1 MEKVMQLNDE
11 TLAVLKNFAS
21 IQPNV
26 VLNEGNVVK
35 TIAEAK
41 NVMAVATLGQ
51 TFDKTVGI
59 YNLDEFLAVLGLVDT
74 PDLNFQDDFV
84 TVKSGAGRS
93 QVKYFYSD
101 PSILTSPAKDI
112 PMPDAEVKFTLDEST
127 FKKVLRAAGALGHE
141 KMTITATDGGIK
153 LTVVDNTDS
162 TSNAFEIVVPGT
174 SDSTDFTFVMN
185 IANLKLIGGDYDVEV
200 SSRLISKFTNQSA
213 DICYYIALEKSS
225 NYGA

>member
-1 MEKVMQLNDE
+1 MQLNDE

-185 IANLKLIGGDYDVEV
+185 IANLKLISGDYDVEV
-200 SSRLISKFTNQSA
+200 SSRLISRFTNQSA
-213 DICYYIALEKSS
+213 DIQYFIALEKSS
-225 NYGA
+225 TYGA

>member
-1 MEKVMQLNDE
+1 MQLNDE

-112 PMPDAEVKFTLDEST
+112 PMPEAEVKFTLDEST
-127 FKKVLRAAGALGHE
+127 FKKILRAAGALGHE

-185 IANLKLIGGDYDVEV
+185 IANLKLISGDYDVEV
-200 SSRLISKFTNQSA
+200 SSRLISRFTNQSA
-213 DICYYIALEKSS
+213 DIQYFIALEKSS
-225 NYGA
+225 TYGA

>member
-1 MEKVMQLNDE
+1 MMQLSE
-11 TLAVLKNFAS
+11 STLAVLKNFAS

-41 NVMAVATLGQ
+41 NVMAVAKLDQ
-51 TFDKTVGI
+51 SFDKEVGI

-84 TVKSGAGRS
+84 TVQSGTGRS
-93 QVKYFYSD
+93 SVKYFYSD
-101 PSILTSPAKDI
+101 IGILTSPAKDI
-112 PMPDAEVKFTLDEST
+112 PMPEAEVNFVLDEAT

-141 KMTITATDGGIK
+141 KMTITATEGGIL

-162 TSNAFEIVVPGT
+162 TSNAFEIVVPG
-174 SDSTDFTFVMN
+174 DYADDNFTFVMN
-185 IANLKLIGGDYDVEV
+185 IANLKLIGGDYEVAVSSKLISNFKHKDADVEY
-200 SSRLISKFTNQSA
+200 F
-213 DICYYIALEKSS
+213 IALEKSS
-225 NYGA
+225 TYGE

>member
-1 MEKVMQLNDE
+1 MQLNDE

-51 TFDKTVGI
+51 SFDKSVGI
-59 YNLDEFLAVLGLVDT
+59 YNLEEFLSVLGLVDD
-74 PDLNFQDDFV
+74 PDLAFHDDFV
-84 TVKSGAGRS
+84 TVQSGSGRS
-93 QVKYFYSD
+93 NVKYFYSD

-112 PMPDAEVKFTLDEST
+112 PMPEAEVKFTLDEAT
-127 FKKVLRAAGALGHE
+127 LNKIRRAAGALGHE
-141 KMTITATDGGIK
+141 KMTITATDGGVM

-162 TSNAFEIVVPGT
+162 TSNAFEIVVPG
-174 SDSTDFTFVMN
+174 SVDSEDFTFVMN
-185 IANLKLIGGDYDVEV
+185 IANLKLISGDYDVEV
-200 SSRLISKFTNQSA
+200 SSRLISKFTNTGT
-213 DICYYIALEKSS
+213 DICYFIALEKSS
-225 NYGA
+225 TYGE

>member
-1 MEKVMQLNDE
+1 MQLNDE

-51 TFDKTVGI
+51 SFDKSVGI
-59 YNLDEFLAVLGLVDT
+59 YNLEEFLSVLGLVDD
-74 PDLNFQDDFV
+74 PDLAFHDDFV
-84 TVKSGAGRS
+84 TVQSGSGRS
-93 QVKYFYSD
+93 NVKYFYSD

-112 PMPDAEVKFTLDEST
+112 PMPEAEVKFTLDEAT
-127 FKKVLRAAGALGHE
+127 LNKIRRAAGALGHE
-141 KMTITATDGGIK
+141 KMTITATDGGIM

-162 TSNAFEIVVPGT
+162 TSNAFEIVVPG
-174 SDSTDFTFVMN
+174 SVDSEDFTFVMN
-185 IANLKLIGGDYDVEV
+185 IANLKLISGDYDVEV
-200 SSRLISKFTNQSA
+200 SSRLISKFTNTGT
-213 DICYYIALEKSS
+213 DICYFIALEKSS
-225 NYGA
+225 TYGE

>member
-1 MEKVMQLNDE
+1 MQLTDN
-11 TLAVLKNFAS
+11 TMAVLKNFVS

-26 VLNEGNVVK
+26 VLHEGNVIK

-41 NVMAVATLGQ
+41 NVMAVATLDQ
-51 TFDKTVGI
+51 TFDKSLGI
-59 YNLDEFLAVLGLVDT
+59 YNLDEFLNVLGLVDD
-74 PDLNFQDDFV
+74 PDLAFGDEFV
-84 TVKSGAGRS
+84 TVQGNGRS

-112 PMPDAEVKFTLDEST
+112 PMPEAEVKFTLDEAT

-141 KMTITATDGGIK
+141 KMTITATDGGVK
-153 LTVVDNTDS
+153 LTVVDNTDA

-174 SDSTDFTFVMN
+174 CDSTDFTFVMN

-225 NYGA
+225 TYGA

>member
-1 MEKVMQLNDE
+1 MQLNDE

-74 PDLNFQDDFV
+74 PELNFQDDFV

-101 PSILTSPAKDI
+101 PSILTSPAKEV
-112 PMPDAEVKFTLDEST
+112 PMTDAEVKFTLDEST

-153 LTVVDNTDS
+153 
-162 TSNAFEIVVPGT
+162 
-174 SDSTDFTFVMN
+174 
-185 IANLKLIGGDYDVEV
+185 
-200 SSRLISKFTNQSA
+200 
-213 DICYYIALEKSS
+213 
-225 NYGA
+225 

>member
-1 MEKVMQLNDE
+1 MQLNDE

-141 KMTITATDGGIK
+141 KMTITATEGGIK

-200 SSRLISKFTNQSA
+200 SSRLISRFTNQSA
-213 DICYYIALEKSS
+213 DIKYFIALEKSS
-225 NYGA
+225 TYGA

>member
-1 MEKVMQLNDE
+1 MQLNDE

-41 NVMAVATLGQ
+41 NVMAVATLEQ
-51 TFDKTVGI
+51 AFDKTVGI
-59 YNLDEFLAVLGLVDT
+59 YNLDEFLSVLGLVDT
-74 PDLNFQDDFV
+74 PELDFGNDFV
-84 TVKSGAGRS
+84 TVSDSNGRS
-93 QVKYFYSD
+93 NVKYFYSD
-101 PSILTSPAKDI
+101 PTILTSPAKDI
-112 PMPDAEVKFTLDEST
+112 PMPDAEVKFTLDEAT

-174 SDSTDFTFVMN
+174 CDSTDFTFVMN
-185 IANLKLIGGDYDVEV
+185 IANLKLISGDYDVEV
-200 SSRLISKFTNQSA
+200 SSRLISRFTNQSA
-213 DICYYIALEKSS
+213 EIVYFIALEKSS
-225 NYGA
+225 TYGA

>member
-1 MEKVMQLNDE
+1 MQLNDE

-174 SDSTDFTFVMN
+174 SESTDFTFVMN
-185 IANLKLIGGDYDVEV
+185 IANLKLISGDYDVEV
-200 SSRLISKFTNQSA
+200 SSRLISRFTNQSA
-213 DICYYIALEKSS
+213 DIQYFIALEKSS
-225 NYGA
+225 TYGA

>member
-1 MEKVMQLNDE
+1 MQLNDE

-41 NVMAVATLGQ
+41 NVMAVATLEQ
-51 TFDKTVGI
+51 SFDKTVGI
-59 YNLDEFLAVLGLVDT
+59 YNLDEFLSVLGLVDD
-74 PDLNFQDDFV
+74 PDLAFDDDFV

-112 PMPDAEVKFTLDEST
+112 PMPDAEVKFTLDEAT

-141 KMTITATDGGIK
+141 KMTITATDGGVK
-153 LTVVDNTDS
+153 LTVVDNTDA

-174 SDSTDFTFVMN
+174 CDSTAFTFVMN

>member
-1 MEKVMQLNDE
+1 MQLNDE

-59 YNLDEFLAVLGLVDT
+59 YNLDEFLSVLGLVDD
-74 PDLNFQDDFV
+74 PDLAFHDDFV
-84 TVKSGAGRS
+84 TVQSGAGRS

-112 PMPDAEVKFTLDEST
+112 PMPEAEVNFTLSEDT
-127 FKKVLRAAGALGHE
+127 LKKILRAAGALGHE
-141 KMTITATDGGIK
+141 KMTITATDGGVK
-153 LTVVDNTDS
+153 LTVVDNTDA

-174 SDSTDFTFVMN
+174 VDSENFTFVMN
-185 IANLKLIGGDYDVEV
+185 IANLKLIGGEYEVAV
-200 SSRLISKFTNQSA
+200 SSRLISHFKNTSVDVEYF
-213 DICYYIALEKSS
+213 IALEKSS
-225 NYGA
+225 TYGE